1 MTEPTIEVLFDEE
14 SIDARVRAIAAEIAT
29 SGLHDP
35 LLVPVLTGSFVFA
48 ADLIRALHRVGAPI
62 EVDFI
67 RLRSYG
73 TGTES
78 QGSVKVLC
86 DMDQGV
92 AGRDVLLV
100 DDILDTGL
108 TLSFARDLLYE
119 RGARKV
125 SLAVLLDKSA
135 RRTHDI
141 QADYVGFD
149 CPNRFVIGYGID
161 KGFAYREL
169 PYVGAF
175 CER

>member
-1 MTEPTIEVLFDEE
+1 MTEPTIDVLFDEE
-14 SIDARVRAIAAEIAT
+14 AISARVRILAKAIAE
-29 SGLHDP
+29 SDLKDP

-48 ADLIRALHRVGAPI
+48 ADLIRDLHREAFPV

-86 DMDQGV
+86 DMDQDV
-92 AGRDVLLV
+92 TGRDVLLV

-108 TLSFARDLLYE
+108 TLAFARDLLLE
-119 RGARKV
+119 RGARRV
-125 SLAVLLDKSA
+125 CLAVLLDKVE

-141 QADYVGFD
+141 EADFVGFE

-161 KGFAYREL
+161 KAFAYREL

-175 CER
+175 AES